1 MDNQIRSFMRVIRR
15 LDNADELIQRF
26 PEWERSALSQDAASS
41 SLTPQDQRRIL
52 NFPDVETQAANIANS
67 STLGKEDLLKRAAET
82 PTQLSATEVSLLK
95 NRYWLDI
102 SPDEEHEVCLASG
115 LIMGPHRVSEEDYEE
130 AGKRLKAVRQPFY
143 AENEEKAIEN
153 ALVEHWRRG
162 TDAWRARQK
171 QEAERSLPMSFP
183 WVRRL
188 WEEDKGE
195 KHWGYGIFVDPEAF
209 VDDEE
214 SGSYLIRQDG
224 VLFHARGAIGAG
236 SSAINNMWQLQTLD
250 WPTSATA
257 DGGEKEGGSQAIQQS
272 DSKEDSNNPA
282 ADEVCREKEGIEQ
295 ENDEKR
301 AAKFENLRQHFKSIR
316 DRAPK
321 RQRREQAASSETTQA
336 ESGGLEAGILQN
348 VFLVV
353 DKCSAGSV
361 LSGPGLVDDMWV
373 WAVDPDYDDAND
385 ASATAATT
393 EGSTSTETPSNY
405 RGFMRVRLQQ
415 TVNKFYDARR
425 FHGDDY
431 PMTRLW
437 EAAQKSKHHAFVSP
451 KDDEARSWSMDR
463 FVGSLMRAQPPRIV
477 YGPKPVVPAGTGAS

>member
-1 MDNQIRSFMRVIRR
+1 MDNQIRSFMRVIRK

-26 PEWERSALSQDAASS
+26 PEWERSTLSQDAASS

-52 NFPDVETQAANIANS
+52 DFPDAETQSANIANS

-95 NRYWLDI
+95 SCYWLDI

-115 LIMGPHRVSEEDYEE
+115 LIMGTHRVSEEDYEE
-130 AGKRLKAVRQPFY
+130 AEKRLKAVRQPFH
-143 AENEEKAIEN
+143 AENEENAIEN
-153 ALVEHWRRG
+153 ALAEHWRRG

-195 KHWGYGIFVDPEAF
+195 KHWGYGIFVDSEAF

-214 SGSYLIRQDG
+214 SESYLIREDG
-224 VLFHARGAIGAG
+224 VLFHAR
-236 SSAINNMWQLQTLD
+236 D

-257 DGGEKEGGSQAIQQS
+257 DGGEKEGGSQIIQQS

-282 ADEVCREKEGIEQ
+282 ADEVRREKEGIEQ
-295 ENDEKR
+295 EIDEER
-301 AAKFENLRQHFKSIR
+301 AAKFENLQ
-316 DRAPK
+316 
-321 RQRREQAASSETTQA
+321 
-336 ESGGLEAGILQN
+336 SGGLKDGIIQN

-361 LSGPGLVDDMWV
+361 LFGPGLVDDMWV
-373 WAVDPDYDDAND
+373 WAVDPDYRDANA
-385 ASATAATT
+385 ASATAAAATT
-393 EGSTSTETPSNY
+393 EGSTSRETPSNY

-425 FHGDDY
+425 FHEDDY
-431 PMTRLW
+431 PMTKLW

-463 FVGSLMRAQPPRIV
+463 FVGSFMRAQPPRIV